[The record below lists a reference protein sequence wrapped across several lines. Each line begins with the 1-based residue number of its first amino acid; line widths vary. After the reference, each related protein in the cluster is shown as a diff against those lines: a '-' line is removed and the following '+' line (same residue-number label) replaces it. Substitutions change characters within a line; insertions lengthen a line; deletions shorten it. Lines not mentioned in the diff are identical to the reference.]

1 MKLTTNGADLAENL
15 FKQIKL
21 HYYEELNRIVT
32 LAIEALGT
40 LKPGQKRTFSTHPL
54 SITISLPKKRGKR

>member
-1 MKLTTNGADLAENL
+1 MKVTANGSDLAENL

-21 HYYEELNRIVT
+21 HYYEELNRIVS

-40 LKPGQKRTFSTHPL
+40 LKPGQKKTFSTHPL
-54 SITISLPKKRGKR
+54 SITVSLPKRGKR